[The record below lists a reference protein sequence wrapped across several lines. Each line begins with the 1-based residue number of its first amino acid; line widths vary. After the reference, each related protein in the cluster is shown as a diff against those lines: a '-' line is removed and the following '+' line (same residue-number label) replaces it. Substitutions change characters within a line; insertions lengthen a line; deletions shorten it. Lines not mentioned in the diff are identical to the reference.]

1 MGVEHGQ
8 WLVVGGHYHD
18 KVVSSSGQGKCAF
31 DIEKSLH
38 IRDLSQKNRRK
49 GTSLTSGGSYWDSST
64 WTYLEFEPKH
74 LEDNCET
81 SNAERRVAKHTKWTF
96 TVIISKRFLFF
107 VVLELQWSLRLICYI
122 FNPLNTEFRS
132 RKKTHFL
139 SNISFLDGF
148 SVSTVISMEMAK
160 NEIFSYCL
168 FCFWNGNCWLC
179 WDLFINGLSFGYFR
193 IWIWGTWT
201 PGLLFWNAW

>member
-1 MGVEHGQ
+1 MLRGASLNTQ
-8 WLVVGGHYHD
+8 NGH
-18 KVVSSSGQGKCAF
+18 
-31 DIEKSLH
+31 
-38 IRDLSQKNRRK
+38 
-49 GTSLTSGGSYWDSST
+49 
-64 WTYLEFEPKH
+64 
-74 LEDNCET
+74 
-81 SNAERRVAKHTKWTF
+81 F

-107 VVLELQWSLRLICYI
+107 VGLELQWSLRLICYI
-122 FNPLNTEFRS
+122 FNSLNTEFRS

-168 FCFWNGNCWLC
+168 FFFFWNGNCWLC

-201 PGLLFWNAW
+201 PVLLFWNAWLVIRSFMWRGYFCSKIYHYQSFLHLEFISTRRKEIESWRPNVSS